1 MLRNARVQRQ
11 SPTSE
16 LCLLGRNHIQK
27 GSLLSGFPIQ
37 TSIDLFAKFSINELR
52 LVPFKSSKY
61 SFSSAGY
68 AFMTRDAHL
77 GTYVK
82 VLAFFVGNARVGFY
96 RPIRGA
102 S

>member
-1 MLRNARVQRQ
+1 MRIGIHARNAPVRMCPMLRNARVQRQ

-52 LVPFKSSKY
+52 LVPLNLPSILFPLQD
-61 SFSSAGY
+61 
-68 AFMTRDAHL
+68 TRL
-77 GTYVK
+77 
-82 VLAFFVGNARVGFY
+82 
-96 RPIRGA
+96 
-102 S
+102 

>member
-1 MLRNARVQRQ
+1 MLHNAQVQRQ

-52 LVPFKSSKY
+52 LVPLNLPSILFPLQD
-61 SFSSAGY
+61 
-68 AFMTRDAHL
+68 TRLRRGMPIL
-77 GTYVK
+77 G
-82 VLAFFVGNARVGFY
+82 LM
-96 RPIRGA
+96 
-102 S
+102 